1 MRVSVADSGIGIK
14 PEFVPFIFDRFRQAD
29 GSTTREHGGLGLGL
43 AIVRHLVDL
52 HAGGVEVT
60 SEGPNLGSTF
70 TVTIPLA
77 LDNVLV
83 ESDTT
88 LHESAGN
95 CVFNAHLLDGVKVL
109 VVDDEPDSRDLLM
122 TILTN
127 CGSDVRC
134 SDSAATAM
142 LEFNDWNPDLLV
154 SDIGMPIEDG
164 YSLIRRVR
172 KLASHHARIP
182 AVALTAY
189 ATDEDRSQALLAGF
203 QMHVPKPIE
212 PESFVT
218 SIASVLGRK

>member
-1 MRVSVADSGIGIK
+1 MRRRLNLQMPLPRQTLPVLGDPTRLQQIFWNLFSNAVKFTPRGGRVSIATIGSTIRACRVSVADTGIGIK

-52 HAGGVEVT
+52 HAGGVEVN
-60 SEGPNLGSTF
+60 SEGTNLGSTF

-83 ESDTT
+83 ESETT
-88 LHESAGN
+88 LHETAGN

-122 TILTN
+122 TILTS

-142 LEFNDWNPDLLV
+142 RN
-154 SDIGMPIEDG
+154 STSG
-164 YSLIRRVR
+164 IRIC
-172 KLASHHARIP
+172 SS
-182 AVALTAY
+182 
-189 ATDEDRSQALLAGF
+189 ATSACPTKMAT
-203 QMHVPKPIE
+203 V
-212 PESFVT
+212 
-218 SIASVLGRK
+218 